1 MTRSRIA
8 VVGCGHLGTIHARLL
23 AQREDVELVAVV
35 DPFPASRERVAA
47 AHGCLALSE
56 PAELIG
62 VVSAA
67 VIAAPTGLHAAVA
80 LPLLE
85 AGIDLLIEKPLAAT
99 VEDARN
105 IVTSARRQGRTVAV
119 GHVERFNPAWELAV
133 ERAGRI
139 NYLEASRLAPF
150 SFRSLDVGVV
160 HDLMIHDIDLVLS
173 LEPGRLEH
181 VEAAGVVATG
191 GHEDAVRARLTFSSG
206 LVADLSASRIHP
218 VAKRSIS
225 MWSTAGTV
233 EVDFTAKTV
242 EIVGPSSAVRS
253 GQFVATAVPPRD
265 LLPTMSATAACCGE
279 VNMPAAAPATTAPA
293 RNNVNDD
300 ASPTMMVATPEAA
313 RPTMSRVRRPM
324 RSDRYPLGIVAATL
338 PIAKVASASPATR
351 GPRISTSVTNSGT
364 NAMRRPKTDQPVEKL
379 ENNAD
384 R

>member
-23 AQREDVELVAVV
+23 AQRQDVELVAVV
-35 DPFPASRERVAA
+35 DPFPASRDRVAA

-150 SFRSLDVGVV
+150 TFRSLDVGVV

-242 EIVGPSSAVRS
+242 EIVGPSAAVRS
-253 GQFVATAVPPRD
+253 GQFVATAVPPADVNELKEKFFERVLPRELLTAPDRNAIACEHEDFLAAIRD
-265 LLPTMSATAACCGE
+265 KRSPRVSAAAGAAALE
-279 VNMPAAAPATTAPA
+279 VANQVIDSLVMARFAAPAGAP
-293 RNNVNDD
+293 
-300 ASPTMMVATPEAA
+300 TVALPQ
-313 RPTMSRVRRPM
+313 RH
-324 RSDRYPLGIVAATL
+324 YPTL
-338 PIAKVASASPATR
+338 P
-351 GPRISTSVTNSGT
+351 
-364 NAMRRPKTDQPVEKL
+364 RRKTG
-379 ENNAD
+379 
-384 R
+384 

>member
-1 MTRSRIA
+1 MTRSTIA

-119 GHVERFNPAWELAV
+119 GHVERFNP
-133 ERAGRI
+133 
-139 NYLEASRLAPF
+139 F
-150 SFRSLDVGVV
+150 TFRSLDVGVV

-181 VEAAGVVATG
+181 VEANGVVATG

-206 LVADLSASRIHP
+206 LVVDLSASRIHP

-225 MWSTAGTV
+225 MWSTAGMV

-242 EIVGPSSAVRS
+242 EIVGPSAAVRS
-253 GQFVATAVPPRD
+253 GQFVATAVPSGDVSELKEKFFEWVLPRE
-265 LLPTMSATAACCGE
+265 LLTAPERNAIACEHEDFLAAIREHRSPRVSAAAGAAALE
-279 VNMPAAAPATTAPA
+279 VANQVIDSLVMARFAAPAG
-293 RNNVNDD
+293 
-300 ASPTMMVATPEAA
+300 SPTVALPQ
-313 RPTMSRVRRPM
+313 RH
-324 RSDRYPLGIVAATL
+324 YPTL
-338 PIAKVASASPATR
+338 P
-351 GPRISTSVTNSGT
+351 
-364 NAMRRPKTDQPVEKL
+364 RRKTG
-379 ENNAD
+379 
-384 R
+384 